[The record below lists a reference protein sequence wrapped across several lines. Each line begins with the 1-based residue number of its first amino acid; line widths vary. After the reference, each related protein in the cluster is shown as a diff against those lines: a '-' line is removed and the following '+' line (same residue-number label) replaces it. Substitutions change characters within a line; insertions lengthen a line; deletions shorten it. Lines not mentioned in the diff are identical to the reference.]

1 MLTRPFSRS
10 HSPRPTHPHTP
21 TLTHLEFLVVALVA
35 AAAVGCGREAEESAS
50 REYRWPVMGTY
61 GSLVVNGEGGD
72 AAMAIAR
79 DAIEE
84 VNAAL
89 SAFNPTSDVS
99 RVNAQAGSG
108 EFTQTGLHFQTMM
121 AASRQC
127 HDASGGAFNPAVGP
141 LMEAWGFFRGGD
153 ARDFPPSEAAIAEA
167 RTLCDFAQAE
177 MRQDGAARLDLAGMR
192 LDFGAIAKG
201 YAVDVAFER
210 LLVAGYSNLIVNL
223 GGNMRCDGE
232 RPGGVPWRVAVRD
245 PRGGLDGEA
254 IGMLR
259 LGGGLA
265 VATSGDYEQ
274 FFELDGRRYT
284 HIMDPRTGRPVSGM
298 AQVTVVSRT
307 AAEADALSTVC
318 FVLGAEAGAALLAKH
333 PGSGAMFVTVDESG
347 ALTATMA
354 GDFAKHYRE
363 ER

>member
-1 MLTRPFSRS
+1 MDLLAQRKTATKNVKGGIDRI
-10 HSPRPTHPHTP
+10 
-21 TLTHLEFLVVALVA
+21 VAIALVA
-35 AAAVGCGREAEESAS
+35 AALAGCGRKPAEPAS
-50 REYRWPVMGTY
+50 REYRWPVMGTF
-61 GSLVVNGEGGD
+61 GSLVVNGEDGD

-79 DAIEE
+79 DAVEE

-99 RVNAQAGSG
+99 RVNAKAGSG
-108 EFTQTGLHFQTMM
+108 EFVQTGIHFQTMM

-141 LMEAWGFFRGGD
+141 LMETWGFFRGG
-153 ARDFPPSEAAIAEA
+153 AAHEFPPSEAAIAQALA
-167 RTLCDFAQAE
+167 RCDFAQVE
-177 MRQDGAARLDLAGMR
+177 LRPDGAARLNREGMR

-210 LLVAGYSNLIVNL
+210 LAAAGHTNCIVNL
-223 GGNMRCDGE
+223 GGNMRCNGE
-232 RPGGVPWRVAVRD
+232 RPDGGSWRVAVRD
-245 PRGGLDGEA
+245 PRDGLDGEA
-254 IGMLR
+254 MGMLR

-274 FFELDGRRYT
+274 FFELDGRRYA
-284 HIMDPRTGRPVSGM
+284 HIMDPRTGRPVAGM
-298 AQVTVVSRT
+298 AQVTVVART
-307 AAEADALSTVC
+307 AAEADALSTAC

-333 PGSGAMFVTVDESG
+333 PGSGAMFVTIDDSG
-347 ALTATMA
+347 ALDWTMA
-354 GDFAKHYRE
+354 GDFAKHYRK